1 MNSNFHFGP
10 ARSGEQT
17 VYGARTP
24 DASLNSILE
33 WANFIR
39 CRGVTR
45 VCCLLDDEQL
55 AGFLV
60 NLEAEYKKL
69 FGAARILMEPV
80 ADHHLCSGQALTGNI
95 LPFLRTADTGGER
108 AVIHCWGG
116 NGRTG
121 HVLAAWLVAARG
133 LSPMAAIEAVE
144 ATGRLPREAVLAG
157 NATLDELIELLTS
170 CKPGLSSLTRDAAG
184 GAARS

>member
-1 MNSNFHFGP
+1 MDSNFHFGP

-55 AGFLV
+55 AGFPV
-60 NLEAEYKKL
+60 NLEAEYKKF
-69 FGAARILMEPV
+69 FGAARILMERV
-80 ADHHLCSGQALTGNI
+80 ADHHLCSEQALKGNI
-95 LPFLRTADTGGER
+95 LPFLRTADTDGER

-116 NGRTG
+116 
-121 HVLAAWLVAARG
+121 
-133 LSPMAAIEAVE
+133 MAEPVTCSRLGSLRHEACPRWQQSRRWKQLDDCR
-144 ATGRLPREAVLAG
+144 GRLFLQ
-157 NATLDELIELLTS
+157 ATQHSTN
-170 CKPGLSSLTRDAAG
+170 
-184 GAARS
+184 

>member
-1 MNSNFHFGP
+1 MEDIDSKFHFGP
-10 ARSGEQT
+10 AQSGEQT

-24 DASLNSILE
+24 DASLNGILE
-33 WANFIR
+33 WTNFIR
-39 CRGVTR
+39 RRGVTR

-55 AGFLV
+55 AAFPV
-60 NLEAEYKKL
+60 NLQGEYTKL
-69 FGAARILMEPV
+69 FGAAHILMKPV
-80 ADHHLCSGQALTGNI
+80 ADHHLCSRQALTGDI
-95 LPFLRTADTGGER
+95 LPFLVTADRAGDR

-133 LSPMAAIEAVE
+133 LSPMAALEAVE

-157 NATLDELIELLTS
+157 NARLDELIDLLAS
-170 CKPGLSSLTRDAAG
+170 CKPDAA
-184 GAARS
+184 